1 MMDKNVI
8 VYTTTDC
15 VECSLV
21 KQMLT
26 QVGIDYELRDVSE
39 NDKYQEEIEALGF
52 PGVPVTVVNGRAIKG
67 YRPEEILEQINRR

>member
-1 MMDKNVI
+1 MMRTHVI

-26 QVGIDYELRDVSE
+26 TIGIDYELRDVSA
-39 NDKYQEEIEALGF
+39 NPQYQEEIEALGF
-52 PGVPVTVVNGRAIKG
+52 LGVPVTVVNGIAIKG